1 MTCKIQSEFFYFS
14 ATLLCFGNI
23 SLTLAPGGLF
33 TITQQNNV
41 RFPVRFLINLS
52 FYLSTFFPTLIC
64 SFQEYWN
71 GCRNWKARVCL
82 IVNLINWEASL
93 KFDFFLL
100 FTFFNKKREQLRAT
114 KTIESFH
121 RKKSF
126 PDFWKTPRN
135 NSSNDFTLNFS
146 VTRFGRIFAALA
158 KI

>member
-64 SFQEYWN
+64 SFQESWN
-71 GCRNWKARVCL
+71 GCRNWKARVFL

-121 RKKSF
+121 KKNLF
-126 PDFWKTPRN
+126 
-135 NSSNDFTLNFS
+135 L
-146 VTRFGRIFAALA
+146 IFERLPE
-158 KI
+158 IILQMISL

>member
-64 SFQEYWN
+64 SFQESWN
-71 GCRNWKARVCL
+71 GCRNWKARVFL

-121 RKKSF
+121 RKNLF
-126 PDFWKTPRN
+126 
-135 NSSNDFTLNFS
+135 L
-146 VTRFGRIFAALA
+146 IFERLPE
-158 KI
+158 IILQMISL